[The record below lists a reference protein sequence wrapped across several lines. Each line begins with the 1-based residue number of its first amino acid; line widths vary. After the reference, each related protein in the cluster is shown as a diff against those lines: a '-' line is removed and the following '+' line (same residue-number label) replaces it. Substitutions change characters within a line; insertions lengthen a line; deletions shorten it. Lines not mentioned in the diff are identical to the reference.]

1 MSYLLLSTI
10 SGQKIGA
17 LSYTD
22 GDTLPNHFTNGLP
35 YESDGTL
42 AVSVDG
48 AISHYHQ
55 GLPFTASGRLAGTL
69 SEAPTRFGGGAAP
82 FSASGHLTLG
92 SSGVTHYSGGI
103 CYTESG
109 SIGSAASGPPIIQR
123 YLTQLDG
130 QSKYWRRVEP
140 DYGQTTTATLECL
153 FVGGSGVSLR
163 YLIGRNSNDRL
174 YIACSGSTVMFGN
187 GSRWLARSNDQ

>member
-22 GDTLPNHFTNGLP
+22 GDTLPNHFANGLP

-69 SEAPTRFGGGAAP
+69 SETPTRFGGGAAP

-109 SIGSAASGPPIIQR
+109 
-123 YLTQLDG
+123 
-130 QSKYWRRVEP
+130 
-140 DYGQTTTATLECL
+140 
-153 FVGGSGVSLR
+153 
-163 YLIGRNSNDRL
+163 N
-174 YIACSGSTVMFGN
+174 
-187 GSRWLARSNDQ
+187 